1 QDLSMVE
8 TVTLTIPAIVVVVLG
23 VYPKILL
30 DRIEPS
36 ALKLVGQVKKEAAQM
51 DYAAKENSIRLAKT
65 KRGGSK

>member
-1 QDLSMVE
+1 
-8 TVTLTIPAIVVVVLG
+8 VVVLG

-65 KRGGSK
+65 ERGESE